1 MSPAANGCD
10 TSVTDPVIYC
20 PCNQENTAAN
30 ADQKETSMMM
40 NENLNAQTEIPEN
53 DMEKVAGGIIRHNPP
68 KAKDPAGKDD
78 KNAASSNAS
87 KAPKRRKDA

>member
-1 MSPAANGCD
+1 
-10 TSVTDPVIYC
+10 
-20 PCNQENTAAN
+20 
-30 ADQKETSMMM
+30 MM
-40 NENLNAQTEIPEN
+40 NENMNAQIEIPEN

-78 KNAASSNAS
+78 KNAASGNSS

>member
-1 MSPAANGCD
+1 
-10 TSVTDPVIYC
+10 
-20 PCNQENTAAN
+20 
-30 ADQKETSMMM
+30 MM
-40 NENLNAQTEIPEN
+40 NESMNAQTEITEK

-68 KAKDPAGKDD
+68 KTEDPAGKDD

>member
-30 ADQKETSMMM
+30 ADQKETIMM
-40 NENLNAQTEIPEN
+40 NENMNAQIEIPEN

-68 KAKDPAGKDD
+68 KTKDPAGKDD
-78 KNAASSNAS
+78 KNAASGNSS